1 MIPQI
6 EIEINLLK
14 ENLLELSG
22 LVYSQLKKLEQV
34 LQNGDKNI
42 CKDILRYEKR
52 IDGLEL
58 NIEKEV
64 ENILARYNPVAN
76 DLRFLISSLKI
87 NVNLERIGDN
97 AKSIANIIKND
108 FSPFNKEIINLLE
121 LEKMVIIS
129 SQMLNICI
137 DAIENDATVDLR
149 QVFVEDEKMNE
160 IRNYSIKRLSDF
172 LPKNQQS
179 TENCFYA
186 FIIVRKLERIGDHI
200 KNIAEEIIFHYE
212 AKIIRHEKL
221 KKKMGHMNKEG
232 IVKSE

>member
-22 LVYSQLKKLEQV
+22 LVYSQLKKIELV

-42 CKDILRYEKR
+42 CKDVLRYEKR

-64 ENILARYNPVAN
+64 ENVLARYNPVAN

-137 DAIENDATVDLR
+137 DAIENDATLDLR

-172 LPKNQQS
+172 LTKNQQS

-212 AKIIRHEKL
+212 AKIIRHKKL
-221 KKKMGHMNKEG
+221 KKKMENMNKE
-232 IVKSE
+232 